1 MTEEIEVIKYLMTNI
16 EIHRIM
22 LRELYKKKEVKDYL
36 YSFIRYQMREYTR
49 FNVSLR
55 RMLETRT
62 KKVTGTKNAVLGIA
76 TSLGNKNIDVQK
88 SEDYIE
94 FFKEA
99 AKVNIL
105 DLKRLKE
112 NYKITSKHLLNLISR
127 LEEFEQKNIE
137 IIDGFNYTT

>member
-1 MTEEIEVIKYLMTNI
+1 MSEEIEVIKYLMTNI
-16 EIHRIM
+16 EMHRIM

-36 YSFIRYQMREYTR
+36 YNFIRYQMREYTR

-76 TSLGNKNIDVQK
+76 TSIGNRNIDVK
-88 SEDYIE
+88 NSEDYID

-105 DLKRLKE
+105 DLRRLKE
-112 NYKITSKHLLNLISR
+112 NYKITSKHILNLLAR
-127 LEEFEQKNIE
+127 FEEFEEKNIE
-137 IIDGFNYTT
+137 IIDSFNKTT

>member
-22 LRELYKKKEVKDYL
+22 LRELYKKKDVKDYL

-76 TSLGNKNIDVQK
+76 TSIGNKKIDAQK

-105 DLKRLKE
+105 DLRRLKD
-112 NYKITSKHLLNLISR
+112 NYKIKSKRLLNLIAR
-127 LEEFEQKNIE
+127 LEDFEEKNIE
-137 IIDGFNYTT
+137 MIDTFNQVP